1 MQIETAFQWPVTIY
15 YEDTDIG
22 GLVYHANYLKYFER
36 ARTEFLRSLGITQ
49 KILLAEQTA
58 FVVRHMKI
66 DFLQGATLDDH
77 LVVNSHISEL
87 RTASMTFSQLLVA
100 NSGAV
105 ICKADVKIAC
115 INTQQM
121 KPIAIPPFIK
131 SEILRER

>member
-36 ARTEFLRSLGITQ
+36 ARTEFLRSRGITQ
-49 KILLAEQTA
+49 KILLAEHTA
-58 FVVRHMKI
+58 FVVRNMQI

-87 RTASMTFSQLLVA
+87 RAASLTFSQLLVA
-100 NSGAV
+100 HSGAV

-121 KPIAIPPFIK
+121 KPIAIPQFIK
-131 SEILRER
+131 SEIFRER